1 MSSPSVNA
9 VDQQKLDE
17 FLQLKYQNLM
27 DELQVLLVADEASL
41 EVVEEAARDIMA
53 SYPQPPTDISEE
65 EHLRELQGLVL
76 EFGDWKLCDSRDR
89 QHMLISRSRTL
100 LLNLGCNEKTC
111 KEVSLPYLENELENL
126 ESCGHSVRF
135 VSNLRCIL
143 RDLKAWRLLCE
154 GRPST
159 EMDDDTFWRKMS
171 FEPLSP
177 SDEDSDPEDP
187 TPCRNAPH
195 CKDFDEHYPLGHV
208 TGRRRKKTIT
218 EDKRIEYKFLFAAEA
233 HCLKC
238 LKYYAAQPGFDV
250 NCESCGKNARD
261 WADSNTTYN
270 IPRELDA
277 WLRDKNL

>member
-1 MSSPSVNA
+1 MFQALFSVLISSQPLGQHAIRGLDTNHYSTFSPLHRVTPMLVSVSTLLWSKSGHCRLGEDDGGDGASRVELQDMSSPSVNA

-89 QHMLISRSRTL
+89 QHMLISRFRTL

-135 VSNLRCIL
+135 VSNLRCIPKEPRVL
-143 RDLKAWRLLCE
+143 
-154 GRPST
+154 
-159 EMDDDTFWRKMS
+159 S
-171 FEPLSP
+171 FKPLS
-177 SDEDSDPEDP
+177 
-187 TPCRNAPH
+187 
-195 CKDFDEHYPLGHV
+195 L
-208 TGRRRKKTIT
+208 
-218 EDKRIEYKFLFAAEA
+218 
-233 HCLKC
+233 
-238 LKYYAAQPGFDV
+238 
-250 NCESCGKNARD
+250 
-261 WADSNTTYN
+261 
-270 IPRELDA
+270 
-277 WLRDKNL
+277 